1 MFKKI
6 KNFMF
11 DNQLGIHKQDEIKV
25 KENETFMIPISGEIT
40 SLDNVADEVFSQKMM
55 GDGFA
60 IEPENGD
67 LYSPID
73 GVITSVFPTKH
84 AITIRSNS
92 GIDILIHF
100 GLDTVNLKGK
110 GFEVYVE
117 QGDSVSAGDKLLA
130 VNIEEIRT
138 KVPSIVVL
146 IIFIEL
152 NGKKF
157 SYNASKVK
165 AKDKNVVIIK

>member
-11 DNQLGIHKQDEIKV
+11 NNQSDIHKQDVTKV
-25 KENETFMIPISGEIT
+25 KENDTFIIPISGEII

-73 GVITSVFPTKH
+73 GIITSVFPTKH

-92 GIDILIHF
+92 GVDILIHF
-100 GLDTVNLKGK
+100 GLDTVNLKGE
-110 GFEVYVE
+110 GFKTYVK
-117 QGDSVSAGDKLLA
+117 QGDSVSAGDKLLE

-157 SYNASKVK
+157 SYNALKVK

>member
-11 DNQLGIHKQDEIKV
+11 DNQSDIHKQDKIKV

-117 QGDSVSAGDKLLA
+117 QGDSVNSGDKLLA

-157 SYNASKVK
+157 SYNVGKVK